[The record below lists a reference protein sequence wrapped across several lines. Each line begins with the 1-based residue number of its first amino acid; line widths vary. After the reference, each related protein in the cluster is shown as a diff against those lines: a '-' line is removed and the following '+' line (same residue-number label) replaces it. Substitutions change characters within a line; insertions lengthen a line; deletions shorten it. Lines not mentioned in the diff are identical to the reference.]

1 VAVVVPK
8 VPVDVQLHVE
18 PDRQI
23 NKIQMVA
30 TLLIVRV
37 HVPEVH
43 HAPMDLRHLYLI
55 NEQDSPKMDIHML
68 EQHIPMCCQIT

>member
-1 VAVVVPK
+1 
-8 VPVDVQLHVE
+8 
-18 PDRQI
+18 
-23 NKIQMVA
+23 MVA